1 MEKKIFIYISL
12 NNNID
17 ALLGTVF
24 VDNIKGK
31 ETYSFEYSE
40 EALLNNYSKFLIDE
54 EIAFTRGRQFRIDST
69 KPYRF
74 LEDSSP
80 DRWGRN
86 LIKRNA
92 GNKNLFF
99 SDYLLSVS
107 DITRM
112 GALRYKLNDIN
123 SQFLKDDDSVPP
135 LKFLNEFENVAFHYN
150 EFDLKEDWK
159 LLLSPGS
166 SLGGARPKATF
177 YDADG
182 NYYLAKFNHKDD
194 DYDVSKIE
202 YLTYYLAIKSGI
214 EMSESKLIP
223 IDKKRSVF
231 LTKRFD
237 RNKNQRYH
245 YLSFMTLLN
254 ADEGD
259 SNNHSYLEVAETI
272 LKISD
277 QPQKDLEQLFRRIA
291 FSIIF
296 HNYDNHLRN
305 HGMLLKDNKWQLSPC
320 FDINISLYS
329 GAHSLTVDGNP
340 ASLEN
345 LIDNCSSFR
354 LNKEKANEIINQ
366 IKQNAK
372 TCLVDKCKELNV
384 AKELTKIIEKT
395 IIVD

>member
-1 MEKKIFIYISL
+1 M
-12 NNNID
+12 D
-17 ALLGTVF
+17 VLLGTVF

-40 EALLNNYSKFLIDE
+40 EALLNNCSKFLIDE
-54 EIAFTRGRQFRIDST
+54 EIEFTRGRQFKIDST

-112 GALRYKLNDIN
+112 GALRYKLDDIN

-177 YDADG
+177 YDANG
-182 NYYLAKFNHKDD
+182 NYYLAKFNHKND

-259 SNNHSYLEVAETI
+259 SNSHSYLEVVETI

-305 HGMLLKDNKWQLSPC
+305 HGMLYKDHKWQLSPC
-320 FDINISLYS
+320 FDINISLYV
-329 GAHSLTVDGNP
+329 GVHSLTVDGNP